1 MAITAG
7 DITFSSS
14 SIQAWAPDIWAPEL
28 IEAVQFY
35 IVIAGLFDDKSA
47 MMTEGHTL
55 HLPQVHNLAAQAKTA
70 GTEFTTSNLE
80 KIDETTNAQ
89 TFSVATQYACAFC
102 VEDLGEIQSRYAVR
116 EEYTKRAGY
125 ALARQLDVDAA
136 GQIDN
141 PTGIGVGGSVPSDTI
156 LRQAWQT
163 LTDNAAPTEDRY
175 YVCAPATYAGLLG
188 LDKFVNADYVKQGEF
203 GQGVREANVGSIYGV
218 GVYISQLT
226 TGTAPTSNGGF
237 WQKQHYFKVVQRP
250 ATPHLEYRALSI
262 GWTVVIDTI
271 YGVFERLEPNEGAS
285 LTTMATLWA
294 TNVLS
299 VK

>member
-1 MAITAG
+1 M
-7 DITFSSS
+7 
-14 SIQAWAPDIWAPEL
+14 
-28 IEAVQFY
+28 
-35 IVIAGLFDDKSA
+35 
-47 MMTEGHTL
+47 
-55 HLPQVHNLAAQAKTA
+55 
-70 GTEFTTSNLE
+70 
-80 KIDETTNAQ
+80 
-89 TFSVATQYACAFC
+89 
-102 VEDLGEIQSRYAVR
+102 
-116 EEYTKRAGY
+116 
-125 ALARQLDVDAA
+125 
-136 GQIDN
+136 
-141 PTGIGVGGSVPSDTI
+141 
-156 LRQAWQT
+156 
-163 LTDNAAPTEDRY
+163 
-175 YVCAPATYAGLLG
+175 
-188 LDKFVNADYVKQGEF
+188 NADYVKQGEF

-294 TNVLS
+294 TNVLG